1 MLFGKTRIYPGTFTT
16 LATKKQFPLENR
28 CKFKVVEIIKF
39 QKFRLQKQIHHDA

>member
-1 MLFGKTRIYPGTFTT
+1 MAESVDQSGMLFGKTRIYPGTFTT

-39 QKFRLQKQIHHDA
+39 T